1 MIVTCNILYPYTKS
15 AVLSGGGGA
24 IASDLDFAALSIKP
38 KPKTNAPASTGTGQ
52 SLNEISINMQQ
63 KVLL

>member
-38 KPKTNAPASTGTGQ
+38 KTNAPASTGTGQ

-63 KVLL
+63 KVVLL